1 MKSIAQLSVAV
12 ATLDRPEAL
21 CRCLDGLLNGEV
33 LPAEVIVVDQGEGD
47 RDNSTL
53 SSSVIARYAQGPLK
67 VVHVRH
73 ERRGVSTARNRA
85 IAAARCPII
94 AITDDDCLPRE
105 DWIATLERDFSGPDA
120 PDAPDVV
127 TGRVL
132 PLGPDRPGL
141 YAVSARE
148 STRRTWFRG
157 KVSPW
162 RVGTGGNCAVRSA
175 WLQRV
180 GGYDEQLGVGSPGKA
195 GEDAD
200 LFYRLL
206 RAGARIQYDPDCVI
220 YHERQSKERRQASRR
235 TYGYGVGALCGT
247 WLRRGDLFATRMLG
261 QWLFTQAWALAGS
274 LRRGEW
280 WLAYTRL
287 LSLSGIPPGLLYGL
301 AGRRRS

>member
-1 MKSIAQLSVAV
+1 MKKIAQLSVAV

-21 CRCLDGLLNGEV
+21 RRCLDGLLNGEV
-33 LPAEVIVVDQGEGD
+33 LPAEVIVIDQGPGN
-47 RDNSTL
+47 RDSSTL
-53 SSSVIARYAQGPLK
+53 CPPVIARYVQGPLK
-67 VVHVRH
+67 VVYLRQ
-73 ERRGVSTARNRA
+73 ERLGLSAARNRA
-85 IAAARCPII
+85 IAAARYPII

-105 DWIATLERDFSGPDA
+105 DWIAVVERDFSMPDA
-120 PDAPDVV
+120 PDAV

-132 PLGPDRPGL
+132 PLGPARPGL

-157 KVSPW
+157 KVTPW
-162 RVGTGGNCAVRSA
+162 LVGSGGTCAVRCA

-206 RAGARIQYDPDCVI
+206 RAGARIQYDPECVV
-220 YHERQSKERRQASRR
+220 YHERQSKERRQASRWS
-235 TYGYGVGALCGT
+235 YGYGVGALCGT
-247 WLRRGDLFATRMLG
+247 WLRRGDLFAVRMLA
-261 QWLFTQAWALAGS
+261 QWLFTQSWALAGS
-274 LRRGEW
+274 LRRREW

-287 LSLSGIPPGLLYGL
+287 LSLGGTPAGLLYGL

>member
-1 MKSIAQLSVAV
+1 MKRIAQLSVAV

-33 LPAEVIVVDQGEGD
+33 LPAEVIVVDQGRGD
-47 RDNSTL
+47 VAIST
-53 SSSVIARYAQGPLK
+53 SGPPVIARYAQGPLK
-67 VVHVRH
+67 VVYVRQ
-73 ERRGVSTARNRA
+73 ERRGLSAARNRA
-85 IAAARCPII
+85 IAAARYPIV
-94 AITDDDCLPRE
+94 AITDDDCLPRA

-120 PDAPDVV
+120 PDVV

-132 PLGPDRPGL
+132 PLGPARPGL
-141 YAVSARE
+141 YVVSARE

-157 KVSPW
+157 KVTPW
-162 RVGTGGNCAVRSA
+162 LVGTGGNCAVRSA
-175 WLQRV
+175 WLQKV
-180 GGYDEQLGVGSPGKA
+180 GGYDEQLGVGSPGRA

-220 YHERQSKERRQASRR
+220 YHERQSKERRQASRWS
-235 TYGYGVGALCGT
+235 YGYGVGALCGT
-247 WLRRGDLFATRMLG
+247 WLRRGDLFAMRMLG
-261 QWLFTQAWALAGS
+261 QWLVTQAWALAGS
-274 LRRGEW
+274 LRKREW

-287 LSLSGIPPGLLYGL
+287 LSLGGIPPGLLYGL